1 MAPRRRSR
9 LSHALD
15 RALLAL
21 EQSDH
26 DVERR
31 ATRGLDLHQCRTT
44 QPAALDSLVD
54 PLVQARS
61 RGLRLTVDPT
71 TLALAKQLDAVGREL
86 TRMGPWDLVLWLRQ
100 RGDRLRPAMFD
111 DAPPEED
118 DDG

>member
-26 DVERR
+26 DAERR
-31 ATRGLDLHQCRTT
+31 AMRGLDPHECRTT
-44 QPAALDSLVD
+44 QPAALDSLFD
-54 PLVQARS
+54 PLVQVRS

-71 TLALAKQLDAVGREL
+71 TLALAKHLDAAGREL
-86 TRMGPWDLVLWLRQ
+86 SRMGPWDLVLWLRQ
-100 RGDRLRPAMFD
+100 RGDRLRAAMYD
-111 DAPPEED
+111 DDTPQED
-118 DDG
+118 DDA